1 MKPIIITL
9 MYLNIGGDIKLDSF
23 EIFTNCSSWF
33 NTHIAVVEKKKKTL
47 WSNRSYH
54 VYKDKKVV
62 GYVCQGKEPQ

>member
-9 MYLNIGGDIKLDSF
+9 MYLTFGGDIKLDSF

-33 NTHIAVVEKKKKTL
+33 NTHVVSVDKRKQTL

>member
-9 MYLNIGGDIKLDSF
+9 MYLTFGGDIKLDSF

-33 NTHIAVVEKKKKTL
+33 NTHVVSVDKRKQTL

-62 GYVCQGKEPQ
+62 GYVCQGKEPH